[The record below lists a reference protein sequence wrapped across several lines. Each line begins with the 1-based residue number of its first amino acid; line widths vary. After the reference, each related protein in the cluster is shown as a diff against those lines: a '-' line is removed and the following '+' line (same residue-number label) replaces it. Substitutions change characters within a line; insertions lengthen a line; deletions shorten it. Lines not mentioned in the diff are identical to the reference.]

1 MLISPAFGRHGS
13 TSWLH
18 AASVVSTIRMEEGWN
33 GTGFQAK
40 ELAVDLMLTPV
51 FLIAEDF
58 NFLLATGLEQ

>member
-1 MLISPAFGRHGS
+1 
-13 TSWLH
+13 
-18 AASVVSTIRMEEGWN
+18 MEEGWN